1 MSVVLEVP
9 LPVTALIQRMEAHNI
24 ILDREGSEDWQRIN
38 LIERELEE
46 MPQQEMPTN
55 HVFTPGLY
63 TRSIFMP
70 AGSLLTSR
78 IHLFQHPFVISLG
91 SVSVWMDAKLGW
103 QFLQAPHIG
112 VTEAGTRRILYA
124 HTDVIWTTTHL
135 NTDNETDPDK
145 LVMQLTYTGGKF
157 KEIGGAK
164 S

>member
-1 MSVVLEVP
+1 MIEVAEVP
-9 LPVTALIQRMEAHNI
+9 LPVTALVQRMEAHNI

-38 LIERELEE
+38 LIEDELAAL
-46 MPQQEMPTN
+46 PQQEMPTD
-55 HVFTPGLY
+55 HVFTHGLY
-63 TRSIFMP
+63 TRSIFIP

-78 IHLFQHPFVISLG
+78 IHLFQHPFIISLG
-91 SVSVWMDAKLGW
+91 SVSVWMDSKIGW
-103 QFLQAPHIG
+103 QFLQAPYIG

-135 NTDNETDPDK
+135 NPDNGIDPDK

-164 S
+164 T